1 MIRGTTDT
9 FKFKF
14 PCDCSEIQSVK
25 IVLWQ
30 EGNSGPA
37 ENRPLPIVKTLECC
51 IINHNDREMHVT
63 LSQEETLRFSD
74 RRKGKVQIRSQTNS
88 GLCIGS
94 KTTLFSVY
102 PLYDDSILG
111 DIILPT
117 PDSEDIIILD
127 GQYI

>member
-9 FKFKF
+9 FRFKF
-14 PCDCSEIQSVK
+14 PCDCSDIKSVK

-30 EGNSGPA
+30 EGNIGPA
-37 ENRPLPIVKTLECC
+37 RNRPLPIVKTHSDCLF
-51 IINHNDREMHVT
+51 NNDNQEAHIV

-74 RRKGKVQIRSQTNS
+74 KRKGKIQIRSQTHS

-94 KTTLFSVY
+94 KQTLFSVY
-102 PLYDDSILG
+102 PIYDDEIIG
-111 DIILPT
+111 DIVLPT
-117 PDSEDIIILD
+117 PGVEDLIILD